1 VSEAAPR
8 ILVVDDDADIAR
20 FIELNLRLDGYH
32 VDIAHD
38 GEAAIAR
45 IVEEMP
51 DLVLVDVM
59 MPGIDGIELT
69 RRLRADLRTATLPI
83 VILTAKTLTADKV
96 VGLAAGADDY
106 IIKPFDTLELIARVR
121 STLRRNAEAR
131 AVSPLTNLPGNVRI
145 LEEIARR
152 VLTGEPLA
160 VAYLDIDNFKAY
172 NDAYGFLRGD
182 EVIQLLASALRS
194 AAGRVIERPF
204 IGHIGGDDFVLIC
217 RPDHVEHLSRTIV
230 QLFDA
235 MVPGL
240 HDPEDAARGYLEMVD
255 RQGVL
260 RRTPLVSVSIGVATN
275 ERRAFTDHREV
286 VAVATEMKT
295 VAKGEPGSAIAVDR
309 RADSAEELAAQQ
321 VLHHEKANG
330 TEG

>member
-1 VSEAAPR
+1 
-8 ILVVDDDADIAR
+8 
-20 FIELNLRLDGYH
+20 
-32 VDIAHD
+32 
-38 GEAAIAR
+38 
-45 IVEEMP
+45 
-51 DLVLVDVM
+51 
-59 MPGIDGIELT
+59 
-69 RRLRADLRTATLPI
+69 
-83 VILTAKTLTADKV
+83 
-96 VGLAAGADDY
+96 
-106 IIKPFDTLELIARVR
+106 
-121 STLRRNAEAR
+121 
-131 AVSPLTNLPGNVRI
+131 VRI

-152 VLTGEPLA
+152 VGTGEPLA
-160 VAYLDIDNFKAY
+160 VGYLDIDNFKAY

-194 AAGRVIERPF
+194 SAGRVAERPF

-217 RPDHVEHLSRTIV
+217 RPEHVESLSRTIV

-240 HDPEDAARGYLEMVD
+240 HDPHDAARGYLEMVD

-286 VAVATEMKT
+286 VAVATEMKS

-309 RADSAEELAAQQ
+309 RAGPADELDVQHE
-321 VLHHEKANG
+321 LHHEQANG
-330 TEG
+330 TTG